1 MLLNVTL
8 LSYHSGIY
16 LKKSCFRE
24 LHLFFFFPLKQQT
37 CRAAETSLYHFIL
50 AICFHYI
57 PSFISYFLWP
67 VVTVLTQTIVLP
79 LCHWFVFRG
88 VSSLSVSLKHMT
100 LKNEYCILQMELSAP
115 VSKVQESELQML
127 EHIKTHVLFQVKP
140 GRTYHG
146 SNCECSLERQRTWRE
161 QMQNKYIIKA

>member
-1 MLLNVTL
+1 MVYTSENPA
-8 LSYHSGIY
+8 SGSFI
-16 LKKSCFRE
+16 
-24 LHLFFFFPLKQQT
+24 FFLFPLKQQT

-100 LKNEYCILQMELSAP
+100 RENEYCILQMELSAP
-115 VSKVQESELQML
+115 VSKVQESVWTTDAGAHQNPCLIPSQARENIPWEQLW
-127 EHIKTHVLFQVKP
+127 VLLRAP
-140 GRTYHG
+140 A
-146 SNCECSLERQRTWRE
+146 NMTWANAE
-161 QMQNKYIIKA
+161 